1 MTYYDPHPAHVL
13 VGNVLFES
21 RKKMI
26 RELFAESDYCECWD
40 LAYKLLEKYTRREV
54 YALASKIELEQRF
67 IDLQEMCAYVSG
79 AVADILC
86 GKRMLLMQTEMMH
99 VDLSEDML
107 ANPASRLPTSDVHGE
122 EDQYGRT

>member
-1 MTYYDPHPAHVL
+1 MTYYNPHPAHVL

-67 IDLQEMCAYVSG
+67 IDLQEMCAYVAG

-107 ANPASRLPTSDVHGE
+107 ANPASRLPTSDVWGE
-122 EDQYGRT
+122 E